1 MTPETNAGPAPGP
14 APLPGAEPGANLVTI
29 ASGKGGVGKTWL
41 SISTAHA
48 LARMGQKVLLFDGDF
63 GLANVDIQLGLAPS
77 RDLGS
82 VIGRGAPID
91 TAIVPYPAGGF
102 DVIAGKSGSGTL
114 AALARQQVA
123 GLRDGL
129 IGLGASY
136 DRVLVDIGAGV
147 DAAQTTLSSHGG
159 MTLVVTNDEPTSLTD
174 AYAFIKVAAMR
185 REQPNLAIVVNM
197 APTRS
202 EGRRTY
208 QTLRRACEGFLRLSP
223 PLAGIVRRDPRVRES
238 IRHQVGIFTRHPGT
252 EAARDVEELAAF
264 VAGRP

>member
-1 MTPETNAGPAPGP
+1 MTPETKAADAAGHA
-14 APLPGAEPGANLVTI
+14 ALPGHAPGANLVTI

-48 LARMGQKVLLFDGDF
+48 LARMGRKVLLFDGDF

-82 VIGRGAPID
+82 VIGRGAPIA
-91 TAIVPYPAGGF
+91 TAITPYPAGGF

-123 GLRDGL
+123 DLRDGL
-129 IGLGASY
+129 VGLGAAY

-147 DAAQTTLSSHGG
+147 DAAQTTLSSHAG

-185 REQPNLAIVVNM
+185 QQHPNLAIVVNM
-197 APTRS
+197 APSRA

-208 QTLRRACEGFLRLSP
+208 ETLRRACEGFLRLSP
-223 PLAGIVRRDPRVRES
+223 PLAGIVRRDPKVRDA
-238 IRHQVGIFTRHPGT
+238 IRHQMAIFARHP
-252 EAARDVEELAAF
+252 EADAARDVEALAAY
-264 VAGRP
+264 VAGPA